1 MRARFRYA
9 LSMVIGMQGWGIAA
23 AQGGADLAA
32 VRRAIDAQNDAWETA
47 TKAGDAAAIARV
59 FADSGVELSL
69 RQGKT
74 WKGRA
79 AIQQLFTEIY
89 QNPHATDAR
98 VETDQVILDG
108 TTAVEYGHYTHRW
121 TTRSGAMV
129 HTTHHH
135 EQKMTAT
142 AVYFADGRTCIMNG
156 RFSMRFPRGTHIRI
170 SRNLAGSHS
179 IEQL

>member
-1 MRARFRYA
+1 MRARYQYG
-9 LSMVIGMQGWGIAA
+9 LSIAIGMMVWRVAA
-23 AQGGADLAA
+23 AQGSDDLAA

-89 QNPHATDAR
+89 QNPHATDA
-98 VETDQVILDG
+98 VVGTDQVILDG
-108 TTAVEYGHYTHRW
+108 NTAVEYGHYTF
-121 TTRSGAMV
+121 TYPPKDGQAQVDSGGYV
-129 HTTHHH
+129 VIWRK
-135 EQKMTAT
+135 Q
-142 AVYFADGRTCIMNG
+142 ADG
-156 RFSMRFPRGTHIRI
+156 SWRI
-170 SRNLAGSHS
+170 LLDTGVP
-179 IEQL
+179 Q